1 MPSCSR
7 RHGGTIT
14 RRGACVAAATIM
26 GRRASGRMPSPRLQT
41 SIALHRAARLDEA
54 EAGYR
59 ECLRGGEHEAAMPL
73 ATLLLQSARHQEA
86 VALLEPLAHSSP
98 ERVDV
103 AVNLSV
109 ALRNCGRIEEALE
122 VARRASSRAPE
133 QLTAWN
139 ALGLAALQ
147 LDRAEEARAAFEN
160 GLRIAPGHLAL
171 TLHHAHALRRL
182 GRHAG
187 AMAAYEG
194 VVEAN
199 PALVEGWRGL
209 AQVQA
214 ALGHVDAALRSRAR
228 ALQLAPRDQ
237 EIALE
242 HAVALLHAGHT
253 HEAMQGLQQAT
264 QANGDDAQAWAW
276 LGRAQLKQGDLARAR
291 TSFERAH
298 ALDPHDATIAHLHAA
313 STGSMPEEVE
323 SEYIRRLFDDFAD
336 RFEDTLVGRLGYDTP
351 QRMKEFLHRH
361 GADGAAG
368 VLDLGC
374 GTGLMAQQLVRP
386 GRFVDG
392 VDLSPRML
400 ARARAKR
407 IYRELHEAEAGAFL
421 RDATAQ
427 WELVVAVDVLNY
439 LPDLRPLFA
448 AAWSRIT
455 PAGGFAFTIER
466 SSGDRTELQ
475 AVTARY
481 RHAVANVIAELR
493 EAGFVDVVHE
503 DVVLRM
509 ESGQPVAGA
518 LMLARRIA

>member
-1 MPSCSR
+1 MPSR
-7 RHGGTIT
+7 
-14 RRGACVAAATIM
+14 
-26 GRRASGRMPSPRLQT
+26 RLQT

-59 ECLRGGEHEAAMPL
+59 ECLREGEHEAVMPL
-73 ATLLLQSARHQEA
+73 AALLLQSARHQDA
-86 VALLEPLAHSSP
+86 VALLEPLARSSP

-109 ALRNCGRIEEALE
+109 ALRNCGRLEEALE

-139 ALGLAALQ
+139 AHGLAALE

-182 GRHAG
+182 GRNAE
-187 AMAAYEG
+187 AMAAYES
-194 VVEAN
+194 VVEAD

-214 ALGHVDAALRSRAR
+214 ALGDVDAALRCRTRAR
-228 ALQLAPRDQ
+228 QLAPRDR

-242 HAVALLHAGHT
+242 HAVALLHAGRVR
-253 HEAMQGLQQAT
+253 EAVQGLQQAT
-264 QANGDDAQAWAW
+264 HANVDDAQAWAW
-276 LGRAQLKQGDLARAR
+276 LGRAQLRQGDLAQAQ

-313 STGSMPEEVE
+313 STGSMPGEVE

-336 RFEDTLVGRLGYDTP
+336 RFEDTLVGHLAYDTP
-351 QRMKEFLHRH
+351 RRMRDFLRGH
-361 GADGAAG
+361 GADAAAS

-374 GTGLMAQQLVRP
+374 GTGLMAQQLARP

-400 ARARAKR
+400 AHARAKR
-407 IYRELHEAEAGAFL
+407 IYRELHEAEVGAFL

-455 PAGGFAFTIER
+455 PAGSFAFSIER
-466 SSGDRTELQ
+466 AGGDGTELL

-481 RHAVANVIAELR
+481 RHAVAQVVAELR
-493 EAGFVDVVHE
+493 DAGFVDIVHE

-518 LMLARRIA
+518 LMLARRT